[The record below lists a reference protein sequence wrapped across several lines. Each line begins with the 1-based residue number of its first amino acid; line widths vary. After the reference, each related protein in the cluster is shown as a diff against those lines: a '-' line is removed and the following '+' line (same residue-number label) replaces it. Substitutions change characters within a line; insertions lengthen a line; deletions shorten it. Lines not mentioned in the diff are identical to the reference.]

1 MKKRIFEK
9 KYKGK
14 RKTEKTKV
22 KQLKGKAKLKKI
34 ALKLI
39 PEEIQKIEELKDTL
53 MFTDVQE
60 FIRTAIKEKIL
71 REEQRI
77 KKITEPKA
85 ELSEE
90 EIKKRI
96 AEERE
101 LMEKYGEQLM
111 KYALKILREK
121 YEEDFIKFK
130 SSIGESIAKEVTSM
144 DFKEFVE
151 SNLILLPVKEKLEK
165 S

>member
-1 MKKRIFEK
+1 
-9 KYKGK
+9 
-14 RKTEKTKV
+14 
-22 KQLKGKAKLKKI
+22 
-34 ALKLI
+34 
-39 PEEIQKIEELKDTL
+39 
-53 MFTDVQE
+53 
-60 FIRTAIKEKIL
+60 
-71 REEQRI
+71 
-77 KKITEPKA
+77 
-85 ELSEE
+85 
-90 EIKKRI
+90 
-96 AEERE
+96 
-101 LMEKYGEQLM
+101 MEKYGEQLM

>member
-9 KYKGK
+9 KYKG

-22 KQLKGKAKLKKI
+22 KQLRGKAKFKKI

-39 PEEIQKIEELKDTL
+39 PEEIQKIEELKNTL
-53 MFTDVQE
+53 MFTDIQE

-77 KKITEPKA
+77 KKITEPKT

-90 EIKKRI
+90 EIKRRI

-130 SSIGESIAKEVTSM
+130 SSIGESIAKEVASM

-151 SNLILLPVKEKLEK
+151 SNLILLPAKEKLEK